1 MIEVHTIDPV
11 AYSKA
16 IVALWN
22 RRLGSAFPL
31 DERLLLQ
38 QLRMETGRSLC
49 VGAFDSHLVGP
60 DSPLVGI
67 ALAKLSSR
75 PVPKEKKPEGYL
87 SFIVVDEAA
96 SRKGVGSALLGRI
109 ESWLAE
115 SHTPLLHL
123 GSDTYHFFPGLPLD
137 TSPASVALEAF
148 LEARGFKK
156 SDARVE
162 EDLIADLQKLDLR
175 SLERKSPLARG
186 YRFRLYE
193 ESLREATERFLHTEF
208 PGRWYFDT
216 VEALDAG
223 MRGIDLG
230 LLQEEASGA
239 IVGFSRIYDEESPV
253 LGPGLY
259 WRGLMGT
266 SPGALGPIG
275 VALSVRG
282 KGLGLALLRL
292 CVQELAGRGVRNMVI
307 DWTDLGTF
315 YAKMGFV
322 PWKAYR
328 YCSKE
333 LRSN

>member
-1 MIEVHTIDPV
+1 MIEVRTIDPV

-38 QLRMETGRSLC
+38 QLRMETGQSLC
-49 VGAFDSHLVGP
+49 IGAFESP

-96 SRKGVGSALLGRI
+96 SRKGVGSAILGRI

-115 SHTPLLHL
+115 SHTSRLQL
-123 GSDTYHFFPGLPLD
+123 GSYTYHFFPGLPLD

-162 EDLIADLQKLDLR
+162 EDLIADVQKLDLR

-186 YRFRLYE
+186 YRILPRPGKTVRLDFPMVATGE
-193 ESLREATERFLHTEF
+193 ITGTAQCQGADGPEPLAGLRLELVRADGGFS
-208 PGRWYFDT
+208 
-216 VEALDAG
+216 
-223 MRGIDLG
+223 
-230 LLQEEASGA
+230 ASGLSGYDGGKLKKLA
-239 IVGFSRIYDEESPV
+239 QHNLWVDVPDMQIVEDIHAVFGHLV
-253 LGPGLY
+253 LQ
-259 WRGLMGT
+259 
-266 SPGALGPIG
+266 AL
-275 VALSVRG
+275 
-282 KGLGLALLRL
+282 
-292 CVQELAGRGVRNMVI
+292 
-307 DWTDLGTF
+307 
-315 YAKMGFV
+315 
-322 PWKAYR
+322 AYR
-328 YCSKE
+328 S
-333 LRSN
+333 